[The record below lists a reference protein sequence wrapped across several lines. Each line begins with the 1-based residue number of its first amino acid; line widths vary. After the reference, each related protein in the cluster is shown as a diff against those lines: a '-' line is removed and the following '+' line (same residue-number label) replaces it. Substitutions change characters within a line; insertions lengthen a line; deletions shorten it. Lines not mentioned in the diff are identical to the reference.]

1 MTIIEMA
8 REMGKVIQQSDE
20 YKALMEAR
28 TASDN
33 DEELQKQIGEF
44 NLVRMKMEI
53 ESGKPEPDQNKIN
66 ELNEQLMSIYTQVM
80 ESENMVAFNK
90 AKDVVD
96 HLMNHVTAI
105 LTAAVNGEDPDT
117 YEIPTSPCDES
128 PDSSAG
134 LVFSIAG
141 RRKYC

>member
-1 MTIIEMA
+1 MA
-8 REMGKVIQQSDE
+8 REMGKLIQESDE

-53 ESGKPEPDQNKIN
+53 ESSKPEPDQDKVN
-66 ELNEQLMSIYTQVM
+66 ELNEQLMSIYTAVM

-117 YEIPTSPCDES
+117 YD
-128 PDSSAG
+128 PDAASCTGDCCSCG
-134 LVFSIAG
+134 G
-141 RRKYC
+141 CH

>member
-28 TASDN
+28 IASDN

-53 ESGKPEPDQNKIN
+53 ESSKPEPDQDKVN
-66 ELNEQLMSIYTQVM
+66 ELNEQLMSVYTAVM

-117 YEIPTSPCDES
+117 YD
-128 PDSSAG
+128 PDAVSCTGDCCS
-134 LVFSIAG
+134 
-141 RRKYC
+141 C

>member
-8 REMGKVIQQSDE
+8 REMGKLIQESDE

-53 ESGKPEPDQNKIN
+53 ESSKPEPDQDKVN
-66 ELNEQLMSIYTQVM
+66 ELNEQLMSIYTAVM

-117 YEIPTSPCDES
+117 YD
-128 PDSSAG
+128 PDAVSCTGGCCSCG
-134 LVFSIAG
+134 G
-141 RRKYC
+141 CH

>member
-8 REMGKVIQQSDE
+8 REMGKLIQESDE

-53 ESGKPEPDQNKIN
+53 ESSKPEPDQNKIG
-66 ELNEQLMSIYTQVM
+66 ELNEKLMSIYTAVM
-80 ESENMVAFNK
+80 ESENMAAFNK

-96 HLMNHVTAI
+96 HMMNHVTAI
-105 LTAAVNGEDPDT
+105 LTAAVNGEDPAT
-117 YEIPTSPCDES
+117 YDPEAASCGGDCCTC
-128 PDSSAG
+128 G
-134 LVFSIAG
+134 G
-141 RRKYC
+141 CH

>member
-8 REMGKVIQQSDE
+8 REMGKLIQESDE

-53 ESGKPEPDQNKIN
+53 ESSKPEPDQDKVNA
-66 ELNEQLMSIYTQVM
+66 LNEQLMSIYTSVM

-105 LTAAVNGEDPDT
+105 LTAAVNGEDPAT
-117 YEIPTSPCDES
+117 YD
-128 PDSSAG
+128 PDAACTGDCCSCG
-134 LVFSIAG
+134 G
-141 RRKYC
+141 CH

>member
-8 REMGKVIQQSDE
+8 REMGKLIQESDE

-53 ESGKPEPDQNKIN
+53 ESSKPEPDQDKVN
-66 ELNEQLMSIYTQVM
+66 ELNEQLMSIYTAVM

-90 AKDVVD
+90 AKDVRRLPLTLHTPPQID
-96 HLMNHVTAI
+96 TDEKTCPDDQAYLLFAGADLLRCGKHHSSKI
-105 LTAAVNGEDPDT
+105 LSF
-117 YEIPTSPCDES
+117 Y
-128 PDSSAG
+128 
-134 LVFSIAG
+134 
-141 RRKYC
+141 

>member
-8 REMGKVIQQSDE
+8 REMGKLIQQSDE

-53 ESGKPEPDQNKIN
+53 ESSKPEPDQDKVN
-66 ELNEQLMSIYTQVM
+66 ELNEQLMSIYTAVM
-80 ESENMVAFNK
+80 ESEHMVAFNN

-105 LTAAVNGEDPDT
+105 LTAAVNGEDPDS
-117 YEIPTSPCDES
+117 YD
-128 PDSSAG
+128 PDAVSCTGDCCSCG
-134 LVFSIAG
+134 G
-141 RRKYC
+141 CH

>member
-8 REMGKVIQQSDE
+8 REMGKLIQESDE

-53 ESGKPEPDQNKIN
+53 ESSKPEPDQDKIG
-66 ELNEQLMSIYTQVM
+66 ELNEQLMSIYTAVM
-80 ESENMVAFNK
+80 ESENMAAFNK

-96 HLMNHVTAI
+96 HMMNHVTAI
-105 LTAAVNGEDPDT
+105 LTAAVNGEDPAT
-117 YEIPTSPCDES
+117 YDPEAASCGGDCCTC
-128 PDSSAG
+128 G
-134 LVFSIAG
+134 G
-141 RRKYC
+141 CH

>member
-117 YEIPTSPCDES
+117 YD
-128 PDSSAG
+128 PDAACTG
-134 LVFSIAG
+134 DCC
-141 RRKYC
+141 YCGGCH

>member
-8 REMGKVIQQSDE
+8 REMGKLIQESDE

-53 ESGKPEPDQNKIN
+53 ESSKPEPDQDKIG
-66 ELNEQLMSIYTQVM
+66 ELNEQLMSIYTAVM

-117 YEIPTSPCDES
+117 YD
-128 PDSSAG
+128 PDAACTGDCCSCG
-134 LVFSIAG
+134 G
-141 RRKYC
+141 CH

>member
-8 REMGKVIQQSDE
+8 REMGKLIQEADE

-53 ESGKPEPDQNKIN
+53 ESSKPEPDQDKVNA
-66 ELNEQLMSIYTQVM
+66 LNEQLMSIYTSVM

-105 LTAAVNGEDPDT
+105 LTAAVNGEDPAT
-117 YEIPTSPCDES
+117 YD
-128 PDSSAG
+128 PDAACTGDCCSCG
-134 LVFSIAG
+134 G
-141 RRKYC
+141 CH

>member
-1 MTIIEMA
+1 MTVIEKA
-8 REMGKVIQQSDE
+8 REMGKLIQETDE
-20 YKALMEAR
+20 YKALMDAR

-53 ESGKPEPDQNKIN
+53 ESSKPEPDQNKVN
-66 ELNEQLMSIYTQVM
+66 ELNEQLMSIYSAV
-80 ESENMVAFNK
+80 MVAFNK

-96 HLMNHVTAI
+96 HMMNHVTAI

-117 YEIPTSPCDES
+117 YD
-128 PDSSAG
+128 PDAACTGDCCSCG
-134 LVFSIAG
+134 G
-141 RRKYC
+141 CH

>member
-8 REMGKVIQQSDE
+8 REMGKLIQESDE

-44 NLVRMKMEI
+44 NL
-53 ESGKPEPDQNKIN
+53 
-66 ELNEQLMSIYTQVM
+66 
-80 ESENMVAFNK
+80 NK

-105 LTAAVNGEDPDT
+105 LTAAVNGEDPAT
-117 YEIPTSPCDES
+117 YD
-128 PDSSAG
+128 PDAACTGDCCSCG
-134 LVFSIAG
+134 G
-141 RRKYC
+141 CH

>member
-28 TASDN
+28 IASDN

-53 ESGKPEPDQNKIN
+53 ESSKPEPDQDKVNA
-66 ELNEQLMSIYTQVM
+66 LNEQLMSIYTSVM

-117 YEIPTSPCDES
+117 YD
-128 PDSSAG
+128 PDAACTGDCCSCG
-134 LVFSIAG
+134 G
-141 RRKYC
+141 CH

>member
-8 REMGKVIQQSDE
+8 REMGKLIQESDE

-44 NLVRMKMEI
+44 NMVRMKMEI
-53 ESGKPEPDQNKIN
+53 ESSKPEPDQDKIG
-66 ELNEQLMSIYTQVM
+66 ELNEQLMSIYTAVM
-80 ESENMVAFNK
+80 ESENMAAFNK

-96 HLMNHVTAI
+96 HMMNHVTAI
-105 LTAAVNGEDPDT
+105 LTAAVNGEDPAT
-117 YEIPTSPCDES
+117 YDPEAASCGGDCCTC
-128 PDSSAG
+128 G
-134 LVFSIAG
+134 G
-141 RRKYC
+141 CH

>member
-8 REMGKVIQQSDE
+8 REMGKLIQESDE
-20 YKALMEAR
+20 YKALMDAR

-53 ESGKPEPDQNKIN
+53 ESSKPEPDQDKIN
-66 ELNEQLMSIYTQVM
+66 QLNEQLMSIYTAVM

-96 HLMNHVTAI
+96 HMMNHVTAI
-105 LTAAVNGEDPDT
+105 LTAAVNGEDPAT
-117 YEIPTSPCDES
+117 YDPEAASCGGACCS
-128 PDSSAG
+128 CG
-134 LVFSIAG
+134 G
-141 RRKYC
+141 CH

>member
-1 MTIIEMA
+1 
-8 REMGKVIQQSDE
+8 
-20 YKALMEAR
+20 MEAR

-53 ESGKPEPDQNKIN
+53 ESSKPEPDQDKVNA
-66 ELNEQLMSIYTQVM
+66 LNEQLMSIYTSVM

-105 LTAAVNGEDPDT
+105 LTAAVNGEDPAT
-117 YEIPTSPCDES
+117 YDPDAACTGDCCPC
-128 PDSSAG
+128 G
-134 LVFSIAG
+134 G
-141 RRKYC
+141 CH

>member
-28 TASDN
+28 IASDN

-53 ESGKPEPDQNKIN
+53 ESSKPEPDQDKIG
-66 ELNEQLMSIYTQVM
+66 ELNEQLMSIYTAVM
-80 ESENMVAFNK
+80 ESENMAAFNK

-96 HLMNHVTAI
+96 HMMNHVTAI
-105 LTAAVNGEDPDT
+105 LTAAVNGEDPAT
-117 YEIPTSPCDES
+117 YDPEAASCGGDCCTC
-128 PDSSAG
+128 G
-134 LVFSIAG
+134 G
-141 RRKYC
+141 CH

>member
-8 REMGKVIQQSDE
+8 REMGKLIQESDE

-53 ESGKPEPDQNKIN
+53 ESSKPEPDQDKIG
-66 ELNEQLMSIYTQVM
+66 ELNEQLMSIYTAVM
-80 ESENMVAFNK
+80 ESENMAAFNK

-96 HLMNHVTAI
+96 HMMNHVTAS
-105 LTAAVNGEDPDT
+105 LTAAVNGEDPAT
-117 YEIPTSPCDES
+117 YDPEAASCGGDCCTC
-128 PDSSAG
+128 G
-134 LVFSIAG
+134 G
-141 RRKYC
+141 CH

>member
-8 REMGKVIQQSDE
+8 REMGKLIQESHE
-20 YKALMEAR
+20 YKALMDAR

-53 ESGKPEPDQNKIN
+53 ESSKPEPDQDKIN
-66 ELNEQLMSIYTQVM
+66 QLNEQLMSIYTAVM

-96 HLMNHVTAI
+96 HMMNHVTAI
-105 LTAAVNGEDPDT
+105 LTAAVNGEDPAT
-117 YEIPTSPCDES
+117 YDPEAASCGGDCCS
-128 PDSSAG
+128 CG
-134 LVFSIAG
+134 G
-141 RRKYC
+141 CH

>member
-8 REMGKVIQQSDE
+8 REMGKLIQESDE

-53 ESGKPEPDQNKIN
+53 ESSKPEPDQDKVNA
-66 ELNEQLMSIYTQVM
+66 LNEQLMSIYTSVM

-105 LTAAVNGEDPDT
+105 LTAAVNGEDPA
-117 YEIPTSPCDES
+117 TSD
-128 PDSSAG
+128 PDAACTGDCCSCG
-134 LVFSIAG
+134 G
-141 RRKYC
+141 CH